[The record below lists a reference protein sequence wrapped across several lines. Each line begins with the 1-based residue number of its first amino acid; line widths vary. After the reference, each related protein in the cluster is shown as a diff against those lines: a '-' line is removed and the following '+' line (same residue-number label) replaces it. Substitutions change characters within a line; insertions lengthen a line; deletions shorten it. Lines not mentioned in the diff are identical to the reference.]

1 MAGPPILK
9 LKPKVVEAAQSS
21 KGGRLENDSKKIVP
35 QINYLEDDK
44 EPRTQKIE
52 KENPF

>member
-1 MAGPPILK
+1 MAGPPTLK
-9 LKPKVVEAAQSS
+9 LKPKVVEAAQNS
-21 KGGRLENDSKKIVP
+21 KGGKLENDSKKIVP

-44 EPRTQKIE
+44 DLKVQKIE